1 MAWVLLVVAVL
12 SNVAANLLFK
22 HAMQAF
28 PSEPSFGTLL
38 AFLFNPYLW
47 LGGISCTLLLGCYL
61 LAIRDLNLS
70 VSYAFVTSLSLVG
83 ITLSAAVLFR
93 ESLSA
98 PAMIG
103 VALVVAGILTISLS
117 ADHAETGTAVSG
129 DAVTPAPKTERAA
142 L

>member
-22 HAMQAF
+22 HAMRAF
-28 PSEPSFGTLL
+28 PDELSFGAVLS
-38 AFLFNPYLW
+38 FLFNPYLW
-47 LGGISCTLLLGCYL
+47 LGGVSCTLLLGCYL

-70 VSYAFVTSLSLVG
+70 ISYAFVTSLSLVG
-83 ITLSAAVLFR
+83 ITLSAALLFR
-93 ESLSA
+93 ESLST

-103 VALVVAGILTISLS
+103 VAMVVAGILIVSLS
-117 ADHAETGTAVSG
+117 GDHSEKSDNIAGEVI
-129 DAVTPAPKTERAA
+129 TPAVKSERAA